1 MDLNIDATSAQWRE
15 VTRYIEARIK
25 ELTEQCVATAATHET
40 RMIAAH
46 RIEELRDLLDAPR
59 LTRVATEHRITHKPV
74 EVY

>member
-15 VTRYIEARIK
+15 VSKYIESRIA
-25 ELTEQCVATAATHET
+25 ELTEQCVATAASHES

-59 LTRVATEHRITHKPV
+59 RARVATEHRLTNQPV